1 MRAKAQE
8 LKDKKRVKQL
18 AKTEKIEK
26 PEMTINEQIKQI
38 KNEIVQIEQEY
49 WKRIGKL
56 EVLNKLHDAD
66 KV

>member
-1 MRAKAQE
+1 M
-8 LKDKKRVKQL
+8 KQL

-26 PEMTINEQIKQI
+26 PEMTIDQQIKQI

-66 KV
+66 KI